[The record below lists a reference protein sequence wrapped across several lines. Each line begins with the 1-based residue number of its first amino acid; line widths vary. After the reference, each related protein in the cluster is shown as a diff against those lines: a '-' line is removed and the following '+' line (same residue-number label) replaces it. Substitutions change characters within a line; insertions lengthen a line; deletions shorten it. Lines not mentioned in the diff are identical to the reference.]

1 MSQSSDFRI
10 YIVIMTGRAVNKP
23 LGWKLDDS
31 VELSLQ
37 GSRTFAHL
45 DVLAVF
51 GDWRVDLSL
60 GSCLGLLQTQKFS
73 GGG

>member
-1 MSQSSDFRI
+1 MAQSKSFDFRI
-10 YIVIMTGRAVNKP
+10 YIIIMMGKGVNKP
-23 LGWKLDDS
+23 LGGELDDS

-51 GDWRVDLSL
+51 SDW
-60 GSCLGLLQTQKFS
+60 
-73 GGG
+73 